1 MSPKTANKRIAT
13 KSSGSAAASSQGAQG
28 AQGSLESKDLAGRI
42 SRMLGKLKYIRDFSK
57 KSSEDEKKD
66 ITHVQAL

>member
-1 MSPKTANKRIAT
+1 MAPKTANKRIAT
-13 KSSGSAAASSQGAQG
+13 KSSGSDAASSQG